1 MQKADYL
8 LRLMKQ
14 RTDALLAKDEKL
26 QQFLL
31 WLSHKPFAVEVSY
44 KPAAVRAFYFALD
57 RALDRALVRVLDPAL
72 DRALDLALDLALI
85 RALDPTLDLALD
97 LTLDRALERNLDPV
111 LDLALDLA
119 LVRVLDPALD
129 PTLFRALNSALDL
142 EPELK
147 KALQELKAQLSHP
160 PATSTEASVTSY
172 RHTFRISR
180 RSIRV
185 SPDCISLVKQA
196 LKNKGFPS
204 VGALAVNLGL
214 SRSTVMAFF
223 SGRPVDHSYF
233 VEISELLGLDWT
245 AIAEREV
252 VEHHTGE
259 TQENGLGIDALP
271 LALDCALNPEL
282 QDTLQQLKEQRPDL
296 DRKTERLK
304 VWWQANGQNWIEQLR
319 AVMIKHRNIG
329 YDWQFSN
336 QQKQLLN
343 QYYEANKLLVDCLNS
358 DSNVTPSVRSHIEET
373 LLLPI
378 AEIEKRGSCRDK

>member
-85 RALDPTLDLALD
+85 RALDRNLDRVLD
-97 LTLDRALERNLDPV
+97 LTLDRDLDRNLDPV

-119 LVRVLDPALD
+119 LVRVLDPTLD
-129 PTLFRALNSALDL
+129 PTLFRALNRALDL

-147 KALQELKAQLSHP
+147 KALQELKEQLPHP
-160 PATSTEASVTSY
+160 AVTSTEASVTSY
-172 RHTFRISR
+172 KHTSGITRG
-180 RSIRV
+180 IRV
-185 SPDCISLVKQA
+185 SPDCISLVRQA
-196 LKNKGFPS
+196 LRNKGFPS
-204 VGALAVNLGL
+204 REAWAEYLCLPPSMVW
-214 SRSTVMAFF
+214 AFF
-223 SGRPVDHSYF
+223 SGRAVAHWIF